1 MAGGVL
7 VGVLG
12 QSTLLSW
19 ALKRREEAMYLS
31 MYFVPHEGD
40 FKLKIVHI
48 SLQFD
53 YVHVVIQFLCV
64 LKTYGLHFLLNNLA

>member
-1 MAGGVL
+1 
-7 VGVLG
+7 
-12 QSTLLSW
+12 
-19 ALKRREEAMYLS
+19 

-40 FKLKIVHI
+40 FKLKIVHL

-64 LKTYGLHFLLNNLA
+64 LKTYGLYFLFEQFSIVLFWSQPNQTFLRLVFQREN